1 MKQWNLIF
9 LRRAPALNYLFDFIF
24 IGKNF
29 PAKIFHITFLM
40 MPFDAYKQYLS
51 LKNHFTKEKYD
62 YHKYCGKSR
71 ATVQSFYKRKDRF
84 WFEKLARGKDD
95 KEVIEFF
102 VSNFITCT
110 DPSKLWIGEMM
121 REGEGRYTTWK
132 KRNQSLSYIF
142 KEELE
147 CILANQDLDTA
158 FASKNGHPT
167 ILKKYLGGDISI
179 ETLVILDKILDFR
192 RNFDAKLNDPVWQ
205 TVSLRMKK
213 YSPFLNID
221 VFRYKKI
228 VKEIVLGK

>member
-1 MKQWNLIF
+1 
-9 LRRAPALNYLFDFIF
+9 
-24 IGKNF
+24 
-29 PAKIFHITFLM
+29 

-84 WFEKLARGKDD
+84 WFEKLARNKND

-110 DPSKLWIGEMM
+110 DPSKLWIGEMI
-121 REGEGRYTTWK
+121 REGEGRYTSWK
-132 KRNQSLSYIF
+132 KRTQSLSYVF
-142 KEELE
+142 KEEME
-147 CILANQDLDTA
+147 KILVNTDLDTV
-158 FASKNGHPT
+158 FTSSNGHPPV
-167 ILKKYLGGDISI
+167 LKKYLSGQISI
-179 ETLVILDKILDFR
+179 ETLVICDKILGYRTDY
-192 RNFDAKLNDPVWQ
+192 DKKLLDPVWE
-205 TVSLRMKK
+205 TVSMRMKK

-228 VKEIVLGK
+228 LKEVALKK